1 VDVRKKKDWYTHK
14 IQTLFSSRR
23 RKIKVLLFLSYLEG
37 ETKYSL
43 GVEGGRDL
51 GRREKRESE
60 KWGRIRYGR
69 RQVRYTES
77 QKIEQMGVTMGD
89 GEQE

>member
-1 VDVRKKKDWYTHK
+1 M
-14 IQTLFSSRR
+14 
-23 RKIKVLLFLSYLEG
+23 LLFLSYLEG

-69 RQVRYTES
+69 RQGRYTKCQE
-77 QKIEQMGVTMGD
+77 IEQMNVAMGD
-89 GEQE
+89 GKLGVATRNSQMPGKQETPSTQQG